1 VLSHDPSPQMEAT
14 LQKSLAAM
22 EQHYTAD
29 PAAAR
34 ELIAVGEKPRDAA
47 IPAPELAAWTM
58 VVSEVFNLDETLN
71 K

>member
-1 VLSHDPSPQMEAT
+1 MQG
-14 LQKSLAAM
+14 
-22 EQHYTAD
+22 HYLAD

-34 ELIAVGEKPRDAA
+34 ELIAVGEKPRDPK
-47 IPAPELAAWTM
+47 IPPAQLAAWTM